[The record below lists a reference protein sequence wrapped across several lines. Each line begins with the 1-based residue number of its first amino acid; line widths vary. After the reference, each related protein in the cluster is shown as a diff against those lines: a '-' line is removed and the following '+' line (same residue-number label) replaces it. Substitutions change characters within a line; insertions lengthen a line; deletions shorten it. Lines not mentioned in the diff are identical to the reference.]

1 MLKCTEDC
9 EEYDG
14 LFWLTRWIKGLQSLF
29 PRFVAPPPIAP
40 AVAVRIHQ
48 PREKSSVLSTTK
60 ANFSKRLFLIPTIY
74 LSTVYKPTSQSLG
87 NYCQLKIRKIFEKSN
102 LLQISRN
109 MLYFWLTSAVHQA
122 NRASMESLELS
133 LTKRKYKGKGKK
145 SRKKYQSESD
155 LSSERSASLS
165 NDQQQQTFVE
175 QSPTIRK
182 ASMTTA
188 SNSSLSSVV

>member
-1 MLKCTEDC
+1 ML
-9 EEYDG
+9 
-14 LFWLTRWIKGLQSLF
+14 
-29 PRFVAPPPIAP
+29 
-40 AVAVRIHQ
+40 H
-48 PREKSSVLSTTK
+48 
-60 ANFSKRLFLIPTIY
+60 
-74 LSTVYKPTSQSLG
+74 
-87 NYCQLKIRKIFEKSN
+87 
-102 LLQISRN
+102 ISRN

-145 SRKKYQSESD
+145 SRKKCQSESD
-155 LSSERSASLS
+155 LSNSSERSASLS
-165 NDQQQQTFVE
+165 NDQQQQQTNFASALVE

>member
-1 MLKCTEDC
+1 M
-9 EEYDG
+9 G
-14 LFWLTRWIKGLQSLF
+14 
-29 PRFVAPPPIAP
+29 
-40 AVAVRIHQ
+40 
-48 PREKSSVLSTTK
+48 
-60 ANFSKRLFLIPTIY
+60 KRLFLIPTIY
-74 LSTVYKPTSQSLG
+74 FNSTEFFTYESELRFLDFK
-87 NYCQLKIRKIFEKSN
+87 
-102 LLQISRN
+102 

-155 LSSERSASLS
+155 LSNNSTAA
-165 NDQQQQTFVE
+165 NDQQCSE
-175 QSPTIRK
+175 QSLPTIRK

>member
-1 MLKCTEDC
+1 
-9 EEYDG
+9 
-14 LFWLTRWIKGLQSLF
+14 
-29 PRFVAPPPIAP
+29 
-40 AVAVRIHQ
+40 
-48 PREKSSVLSTTK
+48 
-60 ANFSKRLFLIPTIY
+60 
-74 LSTVYKPTSQSLG
+74 
-87 NYCQLKIRKIFEKSN
+87 
-102 LLQISRN
+102 

-155 LSSERSASLS
+155 LSNTSTTV
-165 NDQQQQTFVE
+165 NDSQQLGSE
-175 QSPTIRK
+175 QSLPTIRK

>member
-1 MLKCTEDC
+1 
-9 EEYDG
+9 
-14 LFWLTRWIKGLQSLF
+14 
-29 PRFVAPPPIAP
+29 
-40 AVAVRIHQ
+40 
-48 PREKSSVLSTTK
+48 
-60 ANFSKRLFLIPTIY
+60 
-74 LSTVYKPTSQSLG
+74 
-87 NYCQLKIRKIFEKSN
+87 
-102 LLQISRN
+102 

-155 LSSERSASLS
+155 LSNNSTTA
-165 NDQQQQTFVE
+165 NDSQQLGSE